1 MLLVSG
7 LGLGSHHAD
16 SMLGLQLLVDMVT
29 GQLGGMGEQSRAAT
43 ISRVLLAGNLL
54 SQNTQDKD
62 ASTKVARL
70 VLFLT
75 CSHLSIPFIS
85 AVLLGTLDIVSSFT
99 LLLQYIIFHFCF
111 LGQVPHK
118 EDSGWQCGS
127 HSFA

>member
-29 GQLGGMGEQSRAAT
+29 GQLGGMGEQSGAAT

-62 ASTKVARL
+62 ASTKVIKYIEFNLIVQHAASCPYHLL
-70 VLFLT
+70 VLF
-75 CSHLSIPFIS
+75 F
-85 AVLLGTLDIVSSFT
+85 
-99 LLLQYIIFHFCF
+99 
-111 LGQVPHK
+111 K
-118 EDSGWQCGS
+118 EN
-127 HSFA
+127 